1 MLDEKGDGV
10 GKWDKDGITLP
21 PQTTIKWTQVIG
33 NENVANMSD
42 IPTDTRDLTN
52 GAGYTTEIGVNRIIT
67 NTVTA
72 SFVNALKVT
81 AGSVAAENITGT
93 TISGKT
99 ISGGSIKIGSNF
111 SVDSYGNVVANS
123 LKSNGIDIT
132 GGSIKIGSNF
142 SVDSYGNV
150 VANSLKSN
158 DATITGGSINISTS
172 SSDYSSIVLRSGTF
186 TNSMSAS
193 GIYLSGHTGRASLT
207 SSVLSVNNISSD
219 SNEIGFM
226 KSARFYER
234 VVLETGETHYVKGS
248 LECMGSVKFTGF
260 SSIFEVQGNVIL
272 GGSGKMLGF
281 FGNNGNIKRSVSTI
295 YSTYNAT
302 ASSNASKINEIIN
315 ALKSYNLI

>member
-1 MLDEKGDGV
+1 MLDEKGDVV

-99 ISGGSIKIGSNF
+99 IS
-111 SVDSYGNVVANS
+111 
-123 LKSNGIDIT
+123 

>member
-99 ISGGSIKIGSNF
+99 IS
-111 SVDSYGNVVANS
+111 
-123 LKSNGIDIT
+123 